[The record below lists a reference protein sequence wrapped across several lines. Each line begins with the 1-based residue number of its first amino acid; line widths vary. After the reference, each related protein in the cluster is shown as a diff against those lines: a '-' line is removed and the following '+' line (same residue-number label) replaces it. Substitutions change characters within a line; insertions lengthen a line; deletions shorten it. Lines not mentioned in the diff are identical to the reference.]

1 VVFEKVGHLDN
12 VGGFELAAAEV
23 VEHVDLKGHIANHD
37 DVVERRRS
45 S

>member
-1 VVFEKVGHLDN
+1 MVFEKSVISTML
-12 VGGFELAAAEV
+12 GGFELAVAEV

-37 DVVERRRS
+37 DAIERRRS